1 MGGMRLVSLVVF
13 SFLGVVM
20 ARYKHYDYAQTVMVP
35 ISLEKQLLPGTLEF
49 AIHELIHRRVDTS
62 IFESRYKNAAI
73 GCSAYDPKI
82 LLKVVLF
89 AYSRGIISSRKI
101 ERACQENITFMSLA
115 CGTVPDHSTIAAFI
129 SSMKDE
135 IIAIFRDILLVCMG
149 QELLGGTHF
158 ALDGLKLPSNAAKEW
173 SGTFDDLKQK
183 KEKLEAKVR
192 QLLDQHETAD
202 QAGEGSLSEARRSE
216 QEKVHEQIT
225 RLEKQAVRIEAF
237 LAAHAP
243 KRGKRGRELQSNVTD
258 NDSAKMQTAHGVIQG
273 YNGQA
278 LVDAK

>member
-1 MGGMRLVSLVVF
+1 
-13 SFLGVVM
+13 M
-20 ARYKHYDYAQTVMVP
+20 ARYQHYDYAQTVMVP

-62 IFESRYKNAAI
+62 IFESRYKNDEI

-89 AYSRGIISSRKI
+89 AYSRGIISSRQI

-115 CGTVPDHSTIAAFI
+115 CGIVPDHSTIAAFI

-135 IIAIFRDILLVCMG
+135 IIAIFRDILLGCME

-173 SGTFDDLKQK
+173 SGTFDDLKHK
-183 KEKLEAKVR
+183 TETLEAKVR
-192 QLLDQHETAD
+192 QFVDQHETAD
-202 QAGEGSLSEARRSE
+202 EAGEGSLSEARCSE

-237 LAAHAP
+237 
-243 KRGKRGRELQSNVTD
+243 
-258 NDSAKMQTAHGVIQG
+258 
-273 YNGQA
+273 
-278 LVDAK
+278 

>member
-1 MGGMRLVSLVVF
+1 
-13 SFLGVVM
+13 M
-20 ARYKHYDYAQTVMVP
+20 ARYQHYDYAQTVMVP

-62 IFESRYKNAAI
+62 IFESRYKNDES
-73 GCSAYDPKI
+73 GCAAYDPKI

-115 CGTVPDHSTIAAFI
+115 CGIVPDHSTIAAFI

-135 IIAIFRDILLVCMG
+135 IIAIFRDILLGCME

-173 SGTFDDLKQK
+173 SGTFDDLKHK
-183 KEKLEAKVR
+183 TETLEAKVR
-192 QLLDQHETAD
+192 QFVDQHETAD
-202 QAGEGSLSEARRSE
+202 EAGEGSLSEARCSE

-237 LAAHAP
+237 
-243 KRGKRGRELQSNVTD
+243 
-258 NDSAKMQTAHGVIQG
+258 
-273 YNGQA
+273 
-278 LVDAK
+278 

>member
-1 MGGMRLVSLVVF
+1 
-13 SFLGVVM
+13 M
-20 ARYKHYDYAQTVMVP
+20 ARYQHYDYAQTVMVP

-62 IFESRYKNAAI
+62 IFESRYKNDEV

-89 AYSRGIISSRKI
+89 AYSRGIISSRQI

-115 CGTVPDHSTIAAFI
+115 CGIVPDHSTIAAFI

-135 IIAIFRDILLVCMG
+135 IIAIFRDILLGCME

-173 SGTFDDLKQK
+173 SGTFDDLKHK
-183 KEKLEAKVR
+183 TETLEAKVR
-192 QLLDQHETAD
+192 QFVDQHETAD
-202 QAGEGSLSEARRSE
+202 EAGEGSLSEARCSE

-237 LAAHAP
+237 
-243 KRGKRGRELQSNVTD
+243 
-258 NDSAKMQTAHGVIQG
+258 
-273 YNGQA
+273 
-278 LVDAK
+278 

>member
-1 MGGMRLVSLVVF
+1 
-13 SFLGVVM
+13 
-20 ARYKHYDYAQTVMVP
+20 
-35 ISLEKQLLPGTLEF
+35 
-49 AIHELIHRRVDTS
+49 
-62 IFESRYKNAAI
+62 
-73 GCSAYDPKI
+73 
-82 LLKVVLF
+82 VVLF

-149 QELLGGTHF
+149 QELLGGTHL

>member
-1 MGGMRLVSLVVF
+1 
-13 SFLGVVM
+13 M
-20 ARYKHYDYAQTVMVP
+20 ARDKHCDYAQTVMVP
-35 ISLEKQLLPGTLEF
+35 ISLENQLLPGTLEF
-49 AIHELIHRRVDTS
+49 AIHALIHRRVETS
-62 IFESRYKNAAI
+62 IFESRDKNDVI

-89 AYSRGIISSRKI
+89 AYSRGFISARKI
-101 ERACQENITFMSLA
+101 ERACQENITFLALA
-115 CGTVPDHSTIAAFI
+115 CGMVPDHSTIAAFI

-135 IIAIFRDILLVCMG
+135 MIAIFRDILLVCME

-183 KEKLEAKVR
+183 QAKLEAKVS
-192 QLLDQHETAD
+192 QFVAQHETTD
-202 QAGEGSLSEARRSE
+202 TAGENSLSAACRSE

-237 LAAHAP
+237 FAAHAP
-243 KRGKRGRELQSNVTD
+243 NRGKRGQELQSNVTD
-258 NDSAKMQTAHGVIQG
+258 NESANMQTAHGVIQG

-278 LVDAK
+278 LVDAKSQVIVHAEAFGNG

>member
-1 MGGMRLVSLVVF
+1 
-13 SFLGVVM
+13 M
-20 ARYKHYDYAQTVMVP
+20 ARYQHYDYAQTVMVP

-62 IFESRYKNAAI
+62 IFESRSKNDEV

-89 AYSRGIISSRKI
+89 AYSRGIISSRQI

-115 CGTVPDHSTIAAFI
+115 CGIVPDHSTIAAFI

-135 IIAIFRDILLVCMG
+135 IIAIFRDILLGCME

-173 SGTFDDLKQK
+173 SGTFDDLKHK
-183 KEKLEAKVR
+183 TETLEAKVR
-192 QLLDQHETAD
+192 QFVDQHETAD
-202 QAGEGSLSEARRSE
+202 EAGEGSLSEARCSE

-237 LAAHAP
+237 
-243 KRGKRGRELQSNVTD
+243 
-258 NDSAKMQTAHGVIQG
+258 
-273 YNGQA
+273 
-278 LVDAK
+278 